1 MEAVKLR
8 PTLRS
13 FRALAF
19 LGENRGEAVGTEMGL
34 DLQQNI
40 ELGLAVPTIAGGP
53 LLVAVLINL
62 KANTTNEKDAKD
74 QATFAG
80 DYEAKFYDPPDASE
94 DAVTPL
100 MEDNDFQYLLVAQ
113 AYTWAMTHFRRELQ
127 AMDLDA
133 RHLPLGLVWGT
144 VPR

>member
-1 MEAVKLR
+1 MEAVKPR

-19 LGENRGEAVGTEMGL
+19 HGENRGEAVGAEMRL
-34 DLQQNI
+34 ELQQNI
-40 ELGLAVPTIAGGP
+40 ELGLAVPTVAGGP
-53 LLVAVLINL
+53 IQVVVMINL
-62 KANTTNEKDAKD
+62 KATATNEKDATD

-80 DYEAKFYDPPDASE
+80 DYEAKFYYPPEVSE

-113 AYTWAMTHFRRELQ
+113 AYPLAMTHFRRELQ
-127 AMDLDA
+127 SLGLDT
-133 RHLPLGLVWGT
+133 RHLPLGLA
-144 VPR
+144 